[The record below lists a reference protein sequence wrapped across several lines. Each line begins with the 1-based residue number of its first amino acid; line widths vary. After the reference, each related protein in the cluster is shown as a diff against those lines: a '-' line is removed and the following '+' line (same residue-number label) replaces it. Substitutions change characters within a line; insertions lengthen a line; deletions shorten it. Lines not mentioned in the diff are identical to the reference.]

1 MAIFD
6 IFKRKPAE
14 QKREVTNS
22 QNNVIIRTVG
32 QKKYAPVTDPYE
44 AMKSSIVYRGI
55 AIVSDSVASIPIH
68 IYHKN
73 KEGFWEV
80 DEKSSMNYLFTV
92 APCKRQNI
100 YEFLEGIVTHMIIY
114 GNAYVYVRRDEDY
127 EVKELIL
134 LYPHTVAYDELSD
147 TYNVSDMYNKISGA
161 FKSDKIIHI
170 RHKSLGTY
178 IGESVFT
185 FAGRTIGLSNA
196 TDSEALSTMQTGGKL
211 KGIISSESSLT
222 GFGSAIDSQVDTIRD
237 NMEAEI
243 NSGKDI
249 ITLQSGAEFK
259 PISQT
264 MRDLQ
269 LTDLHQITLSDLA
282 RYFGVSLAKLGINL
296 GGNYQASLQDSM
308 NFFTDTLKPLL
319 KKLEA
324 AFNCKLIPQSLSK
337 KYKIEFD
344 ITSLTY
350 FKEILSNYEKM
361 QQIGL
366 LTVNDIRKT
375 FNRVATEGGE
385 NVFITTNTQPLAA
398 PKVDPLLEEPQPQQ
412 QPAQTE
418 ESEINKIEK
427 EPVPTNE

>member
-6 IFKRKPAE
+6 FLRRKP
-14 QKREVTNS
+14 QVQNREASSSTV
-22 QNNVIIRTVG
+22 VIKTVG
-32 QKKYAPVTDPYE
+32 QKKYNAVTDPYE

-73 KEGFWEV
+73 KNGFWEI
-80 DEKSSMNYLFTV
+80 DEKNTLNYLLSV
-92 APCKRQNI
+92 APSKRQNI
-100 YEFLEGIVTHMIIY
+100 YELLEGIITHMIIY
-114 GNAYVYVRRDEDY
+114 GNAYIYIKRNKDY
-127 EVKELIL
+127 DPEELVL
-134 LYPHTVAYDELSD
+134 LYPRTVSYDELSD
-147 TYNVSDMYNKISGA
+147 TYIVSDLYNKVSGN
-161 FKSDKIIHI
+161 FKSDRIIHI
-170 RHKSLGTY
+170 RHKSLGTFV
-178 IGESVFT
+178 GESVFT

-196 TDSEALSTMQTGGKL
+196 TDAEALSTLQTGGKL
-211 KGIISSESSLT
+211 KGIISSESSIT
-222 GFGSAIDSQVDTIRD
+222 GFGSAIDGQVDTIRD
-237 NMEAEI
+237 NMQAEI
-243 NSGKDI
+243 DSGKDI

-269 LTDLHQITLSDLA
+269 LVDLHQTTLSDLA

-319 KKLEA
+319 KKIEA
-324 AFNCKLIPQSLSK
+324 AFNSKLIPQSMSK

-361 QQIGL
+361 TQLGL

-375 FNRVATEGGE
+375 FNKAEADGGD
-385 NVFITTNTQPLAA
+385 NVFVTTNTQPLAA
-398 PKVDPLLEEPQPQQ
+398 PKVDPLLQPKEQEP
-412 QPAQTE
+412 
-418 ESEINKIEK
+418 EINTIENN
-427 EPVPTNE
+427 NEENGNT

>member
-1 MAIFD
+1 MALLD
-6 IFKRKPAE
+6 IFRRKPAE
-14 QKREVTNS
+14 QKRSNTSQTVT
-22 QNNVIIRTVG
+22 IRTVG
-32 QKKYAPVTDPYE
+32 NRINKYTPVTDPYE
-44 AMKSSIVYRGI
+44 AMKCSIVYRGI
-55 AIVSDSVASIPIH
+55 AIVSDSVASIPVH

-73 KEGFWEV
+73 KQGYWEI
-80 DEKSSMNYLFTV
+80 DDKNSLNYLLSV
-92 APCKRQNI
+92 APSKRQNI
-100 YEFLEGIVTHMIIY
+100 YEFLEGIVTHMIVY
-114 GNAYVYVRRDEDY
+114 GNAYVYVRRDNDY

-134 LYPHTVAYDELSD
+134 LYPHTVSYDELSD
-147 TYNVSDMYNKISGA
+147 TYNVSDLYNKISGN

-196 TDSEALSTMQTGGKL
+196 TDSEALTTMQTGGRL

-222 GFGSAIDSQVDTIRD
+222 GFGSAIDGQVDTIRD
-237 NMEAEI
+237 NMQAEI
-243 NSGKDI
+243 DSGKDI

-324 AFNCKLIPQSLSK
+324 ALNYKLIPQSMSK

-350 FKEILSNYEKM
+350 FKEILSNYDKM
-361 QQIGL
+361 MTLGL
-366 LTVNDIRKT
+366 LSVNDIRQT
-375 FNRVATEGGE
+375 FNKVGTEGGDT
-385 NVFITTNTQPLAA
+385 VLVTTNSQPISA
-398 PKVDPLLEEPQPQQ
+398 PKVDPILEEPQAQEPQS
-412 QPAQTE
+412 A
-418 ESEINKIEK
+418 EINNTENNDDN
-427 EPVPTNE
+427 NE

>member
-6 IFKRKPAE
+6 FLKRKPVT
-14 QKREVTNS
+14 QKRETTSSNVT
-22 QNNVIIRTVG
+22 VRTVG
-32 QKKYAPVTDPYE
+32 QKKYTSVTDPYE
-44 AMKSSIVYRGI
+44 AMKCSIVYRGI

-73 KEGFWEV
+73 KQGYWEI
-80 DEKSSMNYLFTV
+80 DEKSTLNYLLTV
-92 APCKRQNI
+92 APSKRQNI
-100 YEFLEGIVTHMIIY
+100 YEFLEGIVTHMIVY
-114 GNAYVYVRRDEDY
+114 GNAYIYITRDSDY
-127 EVKELIL
+127 EVKDLTL
-134 LYPHTVAYDELSD
+134 LYPHTVSYDELSD
-147 TYNVSDMYNKISGA
+147 TYNVSDLYNKVSGN

-170 RHKSLGTY
+170 RHKSLGTFV
-178 IGESVFT
+178 GESVLT

-211 KGIISSESSLT
+211 KGIISSESSLV
-222 GFGSAIDSQVDTIRD
+222 GFGSAIDGQVDTIRD
-237 NMEAEI
+237 NMQAEI
-243 NSGKDI
+243 DSGKDI

-269 LTDLHQITLSDLA
+269 LVDLHQTTLSDLA

-324 AFNCKLIPQSLSK
+324 ALNCKLIPQSLSK

-361 QQIGL
+361 TQLGL

-375 FNRVATEGGE
+375 FNKLETEGGD
-385 NVFITTNTQPLAA
+385 NVFVTTNTQPLAA
-398 PKVDPLLEEPQPQQ
+398 PKVDPLL
-412 QPAQTE
+412 QTE
-418 ESEINKIEK
+418 EQQPEINNLENNST
-427 EPVPTNE
+427 ENGNS

>member
-6 IFKRKPAE
+6 FLKRKPVT
-14 QKREVTNS
+14 QKRETTSSNVT
-22 QNNVIIRTVG
+22 VRTVG
-32 QKKYAPVTDPYE
+32 QKKYTSVTDPYE
-44 AMKSSIVYRGI
+44 AMKCSIVYRGI

-73 KEGFWEV
+73 KQGYWEI
-80 DEKSSMNYLFTV
+80 DEKSTLNYLLSV
-92 APCKRQNI
+92 APSKRQNI
-100 YEFLEGIVTHMIIY
+100 YEFLEGIVTHMIVY
-114 GNAYVYVRRDEDY
+114 GNAYIYITRDSDY
-127 EVKELIL
+127 EVKDLTL
-134 LYPHTVAYDELSD
+134 LYPHTVSYDELSD
-147 TYNVSDMYNKISGA
+147 TYNVSDLYNKVSGN

-170 RHKSLGTY
+170 RHKSLGTFV
-178 IGESVFT
+178 GESVLT

-211 KGIISSESSLT
+211 KGIISSESSLV
-222 GFGSAIDSQVDTIRD
+222 GFGSAIDGQVDTIRD
-237 NMEAEI
+237 NMQAEI
-243 NSGKDI
+243 DSGKDI

-269 LTDLHQITLSDLA
+269 LVDLHQTTLSDLA

-324 AFNCKLIPQSLSK
+324 ALNCKLIPQSLSK

-361 QQIGL
+361 TQLGL

-375 FNRVATEGGE
+375 FNKLETEGGD
-385 NVFITTNTQPLAA
+385 NVFVTTNTQPLAA
-398 PKVDPLLEEPQPQQ
+398 PKVDPLIQQEEQ
-412 QPAQTE
+412 QP
-418 ESEINKIEK
+418 EINNLENNSS
-427 EPVPTNE
+427 ENGNS

>member
-6 IFKRKPAE
+6 IFKRKPAP
-14 QKREVTNS
+14 QKRES
-22 QNNVIIRTVG
+22 SASSNVVIRTVG
-32 QKKYAPVTDPYE
+32 QKKYAAVTDPYE
-44 AMKSSIVYRGI
+44 AMKCSIVYRGI

-73 KEGFWEV
+73 KQGYWEV
-80 DEKSSMNYLFTV
+80 DEKSSMNYLFSV

-114 GNAYVYVRRDEDY
+114 GNAYVYITRDSDY
-127 EVKELIL
+127 EVKELTL
-134 LYPHTVAYDELSD
+134 LYPHTCAYDELAD
-147 TYNVSDMYNKISGA
+147 TYTVSDYYNNISGT
-161 FKSDKIIHI
+161 FKSDRIIHF

-178 IGESVFT
+178 IGESVLS

-196 TDSEALSTMQTGGKL
+196 TDTEALSTMQTGGRL
-211 KGIISSESSLT
+211 KGIISSESSLS
-222 GFGSAIDSQVDTIRD
+222 GFSSAIDGQVDTIRD
-237 NMEAEI
+237 NMQAEI
-243 NSGKDI
+243 DSGKDI

-324 AFNCKLIPQSLSK
+324 AFNYKLIPQTMSK

-344 ITSLTY
+344 ITNLTY
-350 FKEILSNYEKM
+350 FKEILSNYDKM
-361 QQIGL
+361 MTLGL
-366 LTVNDIRKT
+366 LSVNDIRKQ
-375 FNRVATEGGE
+375 FNQGPTEGGDT
-385 NVFITTNTQPLAA
+385 VLVTTNSQPISA
-398 PKVDPLLEEPQPQQ
+398 PKVDPIIQPEEPQAEP
-412 QPAQTE
+412 
-418 ESEINKIEK
+418 EINKSENNIDNDEQGNK
-427 EPVPTNE
+427 N

>member
-6 IFKRKPAE
+6 FLKRKPAIQNRDTKASSTVVIRTPA
-14 QKREVTNS
+14 QKRYT
-22 QNNVIIRTVG
+22 
-32 QKKYAPVTDPYE
+32 PVTDPYE
-44 AMKSSIVYRGI
+44 AMKCSIVYRGI

-73 KEGFWEV
+73 KQGYWEV
-80 DEKSSMNYLFTV
+80 DEKSSLNYLFTV
-92 APCKRQNI
+92 APSKRQNI

-114 GNAYVYVRRDEDY
+114 GNAYLYISRDSNYD
-127 EVKELIL
+127 VKELTL
-134 LYPHTVAYDELSD
+134 LYPKTVAYDELSD
-147 TYNVSDMYNKISGA
+147 TYTISDMYNKISGT
-161 FKSDKIIHI
+161 FKSDRIIHI

-196 TDSEALSTMQTGGKL
+196 TDSEALSTMQQGGRL
-211 KGIISSESSLT
+211 KGIISSESSLV

-237 NMEAEI
+237 NMQAEI
-243 NSGKDI
+243 DSGKDI

-324 AFNCKLIPQSLSK
+324 AFNCKLIPQTMSK

-361 QQIGL
+361 QQLGL

-375 FNRVATEGGE
+375 FNKTETEGGE
-385 NVFITTNTQPLAA
+385 NVFITTNTQPLSA
-398 PKVDPLLEEPQPQQ
+398 PKVDPLLQDGEPQQEEQPQQ
-412 QPAQTE
+412 
-418 ESEINKIEK
+418 EINT
-427 EPVPTNE
+427 TNNDDNDE

>member
-1 MAIFD
+1 MALFD
-6 IFKRKPAE
+6 FLKRKPAE
-14 QKREVTNS
+14 QKRSKTEQSVT
-22 QNNVIIRTVG
+22 IRTYG
-32 QKKYAPVTDPYE
+32 NRTSKYVPVYDPYE

-68 IYHKN
+68 VYHKN
-73 KEGFWEV
+73 KEGYWEI
-80 DEKSSMNYLFTV
+80 DERNSLNYLLSV
-92 APCKRQNI
+92 APSKRQNI
-100 YEFLEGIVTHMIIY
+100 YEFLEGIVTHMIVY
-114 GNAYVYVRRDEDY
+114 GNAYIYIARDSDY
-127 EVKELIL
+127 DVKDLIL
-134 LYPHTVAYDELSD
+134 LYPHTVSYDELTD
-147 TYNVSDMYNKISGA
+147 TYNVSDLYNKVSGN
-161 FKSDKIIHI
+161 FKSDRIIHI

-178 IGESVFT
+178 VGESVFT

-196 TDSEALSTMQTGGKL
+196 TDSEALSTLQTGGRM
-211 KGIISSESSLT
+211 KGIISSESTLT
-222 GFGSAIDSQVDTIRD
+222 GFGSAIDGQVDVIRD
-237 NMEAEI
+237 NMQAEI
-243 NSGKDI
+243 DSGKDI

-324 AFNCKLIPQSLSK
+324 AFNYKLIPQSMSK

-350 FKEILSNYEKM
+350 FKEILSNYDKM
-361 QQIGL
+361 MTLGL
-366 LTVNDIRKT
+366 LSVNDIRQI
-375 FNRVATEGGE
+375 FNKVGTEGGDT
-385 NVFITTNTQPLAA
+385 VLVTTNSQPIAA
-398 PKVDPLLEEPQPQQ
+398 PKVDPLLEEPKPEEP
-412 QPAQTE
+412 QPA
-418 ESEINKIEK
+418 EINNTENND
-427 EPVPTNE
+427 VNNE

>member
-1 MAIFD
+1 MAFLD
-6 IFKRKPAE
+6 VFKRKNKV
-14 QKREVTNS
+14 QKRETS
-22 QNNVIIRTVG
+22 SSSNVIIRTVG
-32 QKKYAPVTDPYE
+32 QRKYTAVTDPYE
-44 AMKSSIVYRGI
+44 AMKCSIVYRGI
-55 AIVSDSVASIPIH
+55 AILSDAVAAIPLN

-73 KEGFWEV
+73 KEGYWEV
-80 DEKSSMNYLFTV
+80 DERNTLYSLLRT

-100 YEFLEGIVTHMIIY
+100 YEFLEGIVTHMVIY
-114 GNAYVYVRRDEDY
+114 GNAYVYIKRDENYD
-127 EVKELIL
+127 VNDLIL
-134 LYPHTVAYDELSD
+134 LYPHTVAYDELND
-147 TYNVSDMYNKISGA
+147 TYTVSDYYNKVSGT

-170 RHKSLGTY
+170 RHKALGTY
-178 IGESVFT
+178 VGESVLN

-196 TDSEALSTMQTGGKL
+196 TDSEALGTLQTGGKL

-222 GFGSAIDSQVDTIRD
+222 GFGSAIDNQVDTIRD

-269 LTDLHQITLSDLA
+269 LVDLHQVTLSDLA

-296 GGNYQASLQDSM
+296 GGNYMASLHDSL
-308 NFFTDTLKPLL
+308 NFYMDTLNPLL
-319 KKLEA
+319 KKIEA
-324 AFNCKLIPQSLSK
+324 AFNAKLIQIPK

-344 ITSLTY
+344 RTTLTY
-350 FKEILSNYEKM
+350 FKEILTNYEKM
-361 QQIGL
+361 MNLGL
-366 LTVNDIRKT
+366 CTVNDIRRT
-375 FNRVATEGGE
+375 LNMPSVEGGE

>member
-1 MAIFD
+1 MALFD
-6 IFKRKPAE
+6 IFKKKPVE
-14 QKREVTNS
+14 QKRSNTSNTVT
-22 QNNVIIRTVG
+22 IRTAG
-32 QKKYAPVTDPYE
+32 NRINKYTPVTDPYE
-44 AMKSSIVYRGI
+44 AMKCSIVYRGI
-55 AIVSDSVASIPIH
+55 AIVSDSVASIPLH

-73 KEGFWEV
+73 KQGYWEI
-80 DEKSSMNYLFTV
+80 DEKSTLNYLLTV
-92 APCKRQNI
+92 APNKRQNI

-114 GNAYVYVRRDEDY
+114 GNAYIYVKRDEDY
-127 EVKELIL
+127 EVSELTL

-147 TYNVSDMYNKISGA
+147 TYNVSDMYNKISGN
-161 FKSDKIIHI
+161 FKSDRIIHV

-196 TDSEALSTMQTGGKL
+196 TDSEALATMQTGGKL

-222 GFGSAIDSQVDTIRD
+222 GFGSAIDGQVDTIRD
-237 NMEAEI
+237 NMQAEI
-243 NSGKDI
+243 DSGKDI

-324 AFNCKLIPQSLSK
+324 ALNCKLIPRGVSK

-350 FKEILSNYEKM
+350 FKEILSNYDKM
-361 QQIGL
+361 MTLGL
-366 LTVNDIRKT
+366 LSVNDIRKT
-375 FNRVATEGGE
+375 FNKIETEGGDT
-385 NVFITTNTQPLAA
+385 VLVTTNSQPISA
-398 PKVDPLLEEPQPQQ
+398 PKVDPLLEAPVQEEPQP
-412 QPAQTE
+412 A
-418 ESEINKIEK
+418 EINNTENNDKKDE
-427 EPVPTNE
+427 

>member
-1 MAIFD
+1 MALFD
-6 IFKRKPAE
+6 FLKRKPAT
-14 QKREVTNS
+14 QKRANTEQTVT
-22 QNNVIIRTVG
+22 IRTYG
-32 QKKYAPVTDPYE
+32 TRNSKYVPVYDPYE

-55 AIVSDSVASIPIH
+55 AIVSDSVASIPLH

-73 KEGFWEV
+73 KQGYWEI
-80 DEKSSMNYLFTV
+80 DEKSSLNYLLTV
-92 APCKRQNI
+92 APSKRQNI

-114 GNAYVYVRRDEDY
+114 GNAYIYVVRNEDY
-127 EVKELIL
+127 DVKDLIL
-134 LYPHTVAYDELSD
+134 LYPHTVSYDELTD
-147 TYNVSDMYNKISGA
+147 TYNVADLYNKVSGN

-196 TDSEALSTMQTGGKL
+196 TDSEALSTMQTGGRL

-237 NMEAEI
+237 NMQAEI
-243 NSGKDI
+243 DSGKDI

-324 AFNCKLIPQSLSK
+324 AFNYKLIPQSMSK

-350 FKEILSNYEKM
+350 FKEILSNYDKM
-361 QQIGL
+361 MTLGL
-366 LTVNDIRKT
+366 LSVNDIRQI
-375 FNRVATEGGE
+375 FNKVGTEGGDT
-385 NVFITTNTQPLAA
+385 VLVTTNSQPIAA
-398 PKVDPLLEEPQPQQ
+398 PKVDPLLEEPKPEEP
-412 QPAQTE
+412 QPA
-418 ESEINKIEK
+418 EINNTENNDDK
-427 EPVPTNE
+427 NE

>member
-1 MAIFD
+1 MSIFD
-6 IFKRKPAE
+6 RFRNKKQP
-14 QKREVTNS
+14 QKRESTTSTV
-22 QNNVIIRTVG
+22 VVKTVG
-32 QKKYAPVTDPYE
+32 QKKYAAVTDPYE

-73 KEGFWEV
+73 KQGYWEI
-80 DEKSSMNYLFTV
+80 DEKSPLNYLLSV
-92 APCKRQNI
+92 APSKRQNI

-114 GNAYVYVRRDEDY
+114 GNAYIYISRDQDY
-127 EVKELIL
+127 EVKELTL
-134 LYPHTVAYDELSD
+134 LYPRTVCYDELTD
-147 TYNVSDMYNKISGA
+147 TYQVADLYNKISGN

-170 RHKSLGTY
+170 RHKGLGTY

-196 TDSEALSTMQTGGKL
+196 TDSEALSTMQQGGRL
-211 KGIISSESSLT
+211 KGIISSESSLV
-222 GFGSAIDSQVDTIRD
+222 GFGSAIDNQVDVIRD
-237 NMEAEI
+237 NMQAEI
-243 NSGKDI
+243 DSGKDI

-264 MRDLQ
+264 IRDLQ

-308 NFFTDTLKPLL
+308 NFFTDTLQPML

-324 AFNCKLIPQSLSK
+324 AFNYKLIPQSMSK

-344 ITSLTY
+344 ITNLTY
-350 FKEILSNYEKM
+350 FKEILSNYDKM
-361 QQIGL
+361 MTLGL
-366 LTVNDIRKT
+366 LSVNDIRRQ
-375 FNRVATEGGE
+375 FNRTSTEGGDT
-385 NVFITTNTQPLAA
+385 VLVTTNSQPISA
-398 PKVDPLLEEPQPQQ
+398 PKVDPLLQEEQPQEN
-412 QPAQTE
+412 P
-418 ESEINKIEK
+418 EINTTNKD
-427 EPVPTNE
+427 VSTNE

>member
-1 MAIFD
+1 MAFKD
-6 IFKRKPAE
+6 LFKRKPAI
-14 QKREVTNS
+14 QKRETAS
-22 QNNVIIRTVG
+22 SNVVIRTVG
-32 QKKYAPVTDPYE
+32 QKKYTAVTDPYE

-55 AIVSDSVASIPIH
+55 AIVSDSVASIPLH

-73 KEGFWEV
+73 KDGYWEV
-80 DEKSSMNYLFTV
+80 DEKSSLHYLLSV

-100 YEFLEGIVTHMIIY
+100 YEFLEGIITHMIIY

-134 LYPHTVAYDELSD
+134 LYPRTVAYDELSD
-147 TYNVSDMYNKISGA
+147 TYNVSDMYNKISGN
-161 FKSDKIIHI
+161 FKSDRIIHI

-196 TDSEALSTMQTGGKL
+196 TDSEALSTMQQGGRL
-211 KGIISSESSLT
+211 KGIISSESSLM
-222 GFGSAIDSQVDTIRD
+222 GFGSAIDGQVDTIRD
-237 NMEAEI
+237 NMQAEI
-243 NSGKDI
+243 DSGKDI

-264 MRDLQ
+264 IRDLQ

-308 NFFTDTLKPLL
+308 NFFTDTLQPML

-324 AFNCKLIPQSLSK
+324 AFNYKLIPQSMSK

-344 ITSLTY
+344 ITNLTY
-350 FKEILSNYEKM
+350 FKEILSNYDKM
-361 QQIGL
+361 MTLGL
-366 LTVNDIRKT
+366 LSVNDIRKK
-375 FNRVATEGGE
+375 FNKVDTEGGDT
-385 NVFITTNTQPLAA
+385 VLVTTNSQPISN
-398 PKVDPLLEEPQPQQ
+398 PKVDPIIAEPEEPQS
-412 QPAQTE
+412 T
-418 ESEINKIEK
+418 EINKQIND
-427 EPVPTNE
+427 VSTNE